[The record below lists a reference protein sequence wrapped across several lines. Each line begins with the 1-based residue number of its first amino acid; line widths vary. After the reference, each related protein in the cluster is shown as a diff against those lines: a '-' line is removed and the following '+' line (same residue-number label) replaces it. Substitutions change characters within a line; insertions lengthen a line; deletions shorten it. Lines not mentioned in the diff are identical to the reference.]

1 MKQQLI
7 IVFTLILLMPLWG
20 QAQEISIINPIPIFG
35 QSKSSGPQN
44 IAISP
49 YLLSPLKI
57 DLNEDG
63 INDISISGTHYVTTD
78 YPSSAGS
85 GWVSI
90 NTLSN
95 YIWSDD
101 YHALPKLSS
110 PQTGETSIQNG
121 SFNKGSFVISGYSE
135 NYILG
140 TTTGWTAPWDDIDIG
155 YLSVLFRDSSN
166 QLHAASI
173 RLLVPDDGGFFM
185 SMYIMDWFYGMDPL
199 PEPPSTGSA
208 VLSSGDQFQM
218 AFSVHSGLQYAL
230 EQCTNLVEGVWSTNA
245 IYTATAETLS
255 ITNNINSKSG
265 FFRLKRMP

>member
-1 MKQQLI
+1 MKQQLVM
-7 IVFTLILLMPLWG
+7 VFTLILLMSLWG

-35 QSKSSGPQN
+35 RSKSSGPQN

-49 YLLSPLKI
+49 YLFTPLKI

-63 INDISISGTHYVTTD
+63 INDISFSGTYYVTTD
-78 YPSSAGS
+78 YPCSAGS
-85 GWVSI
+85 GWVSV
-90 NTLSN
+90 NTLNN
-95 YIWSDD
+95 YIWSDNS
-101 YHALPKLSS
+101 HALPKLSS
-110 PQTGETSIQNG
+110 PQIEETSTQNG
-121 SFNKGSFVISGYSE
+121 SFNKGSFTISGYSE

-155 YLSVLFRDSSN
+155 YLSVLFKDSSN
-166 QLHAASI
+166 QLHSASI
-173 RLLVPDDGGFFM
+173 RLLVPDDFM
-185 SMYIMDWFYGMDPL
+185 SMYIMDWFYEMDPL

-208 VLSSGDQFQM
+208 VLSSLSSGDQFQM

-230 EQCTNLVEGVWSTNA
+230 EQCTNLVEGVWNTNA

-255 ITNNINSKSG
+255 ITNDINSKSG